1 MHIII
6 WIIIRMIL
14 RVVFE
19 KKIKNN
25 EFKSIFSRK
34 KYNKGGR

>member
-1 MHIII
+1 
-6 WIIIRMIL
+6 MIL

-25 EFKSIFSRK
+25 KFKSIFSRK
-34 KYNKGGR
+34 NIIKEEDK